1 MDLIIIGVAVVV
13 VLIIIGFVAL
23 RSLQIAKPSEA
34 LVIAGKSGRD
44 QLSENPENEE
54 AKQRVVFGRAFIN
67 PFTERAFPL
76 SLASRQV
83 SLRIEGISENGIKL
97 HLTGVAQV
105 KVGGNEVYVRRAA
118 QRFLDQQNEI
128 DPYTQETLSGSLR
141 SIVGTLTVES
151 IIKDRAS
158 FAGKVKEEAEHS
170 MNNQGLMID
179 TFQIQSV
186 DDDTEYLSNLGRPE
200 AAKVARNADIAEANT
215 KQESSEAA
223 AIADEK
229 VAEAEQR
236 LDIRRAELKRE
247 TDARQ
252 AEANAAGP
260 LAKAEQDQAVI
271 LKDQDVAERRAELRE
286 RELNTE
292 VRKPADA
299 QRYKAE
305 QEAAAG
311 LAAAQADADAD
322 KARGE
327 ADADVIRRKG
337 EAEAAG
343 IRAQADAYSHFNEAA
358 VISRVLETL
367 PDVAKEIAS
376 PMSAVDNMTV
386 ISRDGAGQVNRNVAT
401 GIQETLQLLKDTT
414 GLDVVSTLNNFS
426 GSGTTGPQSG
436 NAGAEP
442 AHVSPGD
449 VAGAAADAAA
459 DAVHNAAHHAAEAAT
474 DDHTTVD
481 GTDDVATDMATTDPA
496 TADPDRADPDAASE
510 Q

>member
-1 MDLIIIGVAVVV
+1 MEFIIIGVVAVVV
-13 VLIIIGFVAL
+13 LAIAAVVAL
-23 RSLQIAKPSEA
+23 LSLKIAKPSEA
-34 LVIAGKSGRD
+34 LIIAGKSGRD
-44 QLSENPENEE
+44 QRSENVEMEE

-67 PFTERAFPL
+67 PFSERAHSI

-118 QRFLDQQNEI
+118 QRFLDQQHEI

-158 FAGKVKEEAEHS
+158 FASKVKEEAEHS
-170 MNNQGLMID
+170 MNNQGLVID

-200 AAKVARNADIAEANT
+200 AAKVSRDADIAEANT
-215 KQESSEAA
+215 RQEAAEAA
-223 AIADEK
+223 AIAEEK
-229 VAEAEQR
+229 VAESEQR
-236 LDIRRAELKRE
+236 LAIRRAQLKRE
-247 TDARQ
+247 SDARQ
-252 AEANAAGP
+252 AEADAAGP

-271 LKDQDVAERRAELRE
+271 LKDQEVAERRAELRE

-299 QRYKAE
+299 ERYKAE

-311 LAAAQADADAD
+311 LAAAQAEADAD

-327 ADADVIRRKG
+327 ADADVIKRKG

-367 PDVAKEIAS
+367 PTVAKEIAA

-386 ISRDGAGQVNRNVAT
+386 ISKDGAGQVNRNVAI
-401 GIQETLQLLKDTT
+401 GIQETLKLLKDTT
-414 GLDVVSTLNNFS
+414 GLDVVSTLNSFS
-426 GSGTTGPQSG
+426 GTESTS
-436 NAGAEP
+436 AGA
-442 AHVSPGD
+442 
-449 VAGAAADAAA
+449 DA
-459 DAVHNAAHHAAEAAT
+459 
-474 DDHTTVD
+474 
-481 GTDDVATDMATTDPA
+481 ATDMATTDLPMSDVA
-496 TADPDRADPDAASE
+496 AADAPDEGAPDEGAPDAADKN
-510 Q
+510 

>member
-1 MDLIIIGVAVVV
+1 MELIIIGVAAVV
-13 VLIIIGFVAL
+13 VLAIISFVAM

-34 LVIAGKSGRD
+34 LIIAGKSGRD
-44 QLSENPENEE
+44 QLSENPEMQE
-54 AKQRVVFGRAFIN
+54 ANQRVVFGRAFIN
-67 PFTERAFPL
+67 PITERAHSI

-83 SLRIEGISENGIKL
+83 NLRIEGISENGIKL

-118 QRFLDQQNEI
+118 QRFLDQQQEI

-158 FAGKVKEEAEHS
+158 FASKVKEEAEYS

-215 KQESSEAA
+215 RQESAEAA

-236 LDIRRAELKRE
+236 LEIRRAELKRE

-271 LKDQDVAERRAELRE
+271 LKDQEVAERRAELRE

-299 QRYKAE
+299 ERYKAE

-311 LAAAQADADAD
+311 LAAAQAEADAD

-327 ADADVIRRKG
+327 ADADVIKRKG

-358 VISRVLETL
+358 IISRALETL
-367 PDVAKEIAS
+367 PNVAREIAA

-386 ISRDGAGQVNRNVAT
+386 ISQDGAGHLNRNVAT
-401 GIQETLQLLKDTT
+401 GIQESLQLLKDTT
-414 GLDVVSTLNNFS
+414 GLDVIATLNNFTGT
-426 GSGTTGPQSG
+426 GSTSG
-436 NAGAEP
+436 NA
-442 AHVSPGD
+442 
-449 VAGAAADAAA
+449 
-459 DAVHNAAHHAAEAAT
+459 DAVAT
-474 DDHTTVD
+474 
-481 GTDDVATDMATTDPA
+481 DVATTDYSDEAPVG
-496 TADPDRADPDAASE
+496 PP

>member
-1 MDLIIIGVAVVV
+1 MELIIIGVAIVIVLAVVGV
-13 VLIIIGFVAL
+13 GAL
-23 RSLQIAKPSEA
+23 LSLKIAKPSEA
-34 LVIAGKSGRD
+34 LIIAGKSGKD
-44 QLSENPENEE
+44 QPSDNAEIEE

-67 PFTERAFPL
+67 PFAERAHSI

-118 QRFLDQQNEI
+118 QRFLDQQDEI

-158 FAGKVKEEAEHS
+158 FASKVKEEAEHS
-170 MNNQGLMID
+170 MNNQGLVID

-186 DDDTEYLSNLGRPE
+186 DDDTEYLTNLGRPE

-215 KQESSEAA
+215 RQESAEAA

-229 VAEAEQR
+229 VAEANQR

-247 TDARQ
+247 SDARQ
-252 AEANAAGP
+252 AEADAAGP
-260 LAKAEQDQAVI
+260 LAKAEQDQAII

-299 QRYKAE
+299 ERYRAE

-311 LAAAQADADAD
+311 LAAAQAEADAD

-327 ADADVIRRKG
+327 ADADVIKRKG

-367 PDVAKEIAS
+367 PDVAKEIAA
-376 PMSAVDNMTV
+376 PMSSVDNMTV

-401 GIQETLQLLKDTT
+401 GIQESLQLLKDTT
-414 GLDVVSTLNNFS
+414 GLDVVEALNNF
-426 GSGTTGPQSG
+426 
-436 NAGAEP
+436 AGKEKS
-442 AHVSPGD
+442 SPGSTVFD
-449 VAGAAADAAA
+449 GGLPTDSGKATDAAQ
-459 DAVHNAAHHAAEAAT
+459 NAESGPAAT
-474 DDHTTVD
+474 D
-481 GTDDVATDMATTDPA
+481 VATAS
-496 TADPDRADPDAASE
+496 PDADAE
-510 Q
+510 DAQEKPQQ